1 MANNQSCNSAYSNN
15 GTHMIYS
22 WVLNSKKSVQP
33 QSHLKIIRNSGI
45 EIIFSCAILLGK
57 SEKLINFFLK
67 TFLES
72 KVSSGEIKVLLDS
85 KEIVLAAALT
95 SFSAEMGIYSDSS
108 FSSLKDASIPIKI
121 PD

>member
-1 MANNQSCNSAYSNN
+1 MENNQTCNSAYSNN

-22 WVLNSKKSVQP
+22 WVLISQKSVEP
-33 QSHLKIIRNSGI
+33 QSHLKILRNSGV

-67 TFLES
+67 IFLES
-72 KVSSGEIKVLLDS
+72 KVSSGEIKILLDTQQ
-85 KEIVLAAALT
+85 IVLPSALT

-108 FSSLKDASIPIKI
+108 FSSLRDASIPITI